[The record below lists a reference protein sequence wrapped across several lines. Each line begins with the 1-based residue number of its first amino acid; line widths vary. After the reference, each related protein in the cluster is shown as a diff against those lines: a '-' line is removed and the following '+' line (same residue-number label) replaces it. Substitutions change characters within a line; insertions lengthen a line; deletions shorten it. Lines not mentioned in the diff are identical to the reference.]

1 MNQNQYYQQQAPQM
15 AGFAQEVTNAVN
27 QFDYQQTAQQ
37 ATQEQ
42 AQAKSFL
49 NSFRDYINS
58 HNFTNDVNNASART
72 GVPPRRI
79 AENFIEKVL
88 GTIGDVLGIGIGTIR
103 SAGHTIVSLLS
114 AVLNGGI
121 DLICNVAS
129 AIANM
134 LTLNKTAAA

>member
-1 MNQNQYYQQQAPQM
+1 MNYQQQMQGQPQM
-15 AGFAQEVTNAVN
+15 AGFAQEVNNAVN

-42 AQAKSFL
+42 ANAKSFL
-49 NSFRDYINS
+49 NSFREYIKGTD
-58 HNFTNDVNNASART
+58 FVNDVNNASART

-88 GTIGDVLGIGIGTIR
+88 GTIGDVLGIAIGTVR
-103 SAGHTIVSLLS
+103 STGHTIISLLS

-134 LTLNKTAAA
+134 LTLNKTAVA